1 MAKNKTNQTVV
12 IRCINCGTLND
23 EDAEF
28 CKKCAERLKP
38 ETTVDEHPKEAKNLG
53 SRKRAAPVRPAVS
66 PAAAV
71 AGIFIGIILV
81 VILVAVVYSLFDLDL
96 SNMWEGSSTSAS
108 TASPGEALA
117 SGGCQAGS
125 APAIGNPQKC
135 CDTDYPYYL
144 SSDGKCHKCREG
156 SAPAI
161 GDPQKCCKTSYPYY
175 WSSDGNCHTTQAVT
189 KCQAGSAPAIGDPQ
203 KCCSIVGPYYWSSD
217 GKCHKYP
224 KCSQGYAPASNDPSK
239 CCKPSYPYYWG
250 SDDMCHSTNTGA
262 TQSTNTGIINNAYTL
277 VQEYQTALT
286 TSNWEVIITA
296 GQELEAY
303 IETYD
308 DILIYDVYFEENL
321 DDLLAM
327 IDSNKVDFEE
337 VCRNGGSYTACTT
350 PISDTATLSCEEAEQ
365 RVSDYSSTPSEWTV
379 SYLRTQIG
387 LIDDA
392 MSKCAY
398 IRPSEQMDVWTS
410 SRSQVY
416 ALLTQIEQAC
426 NSATGERPS
435 FCN

>member
-38 ETTVDEHPKEAKNLG
+38 ETTVEEHPEKAKKLG

-96 SNMWEGSSTSAS
+96 SNIWEGSSSSAS

-175 WSSDGNCHTTQAVT
+175 WSSDGQCHTTQAVT

-203 KCCSIVGPYYWSSD
+203 KCCKTSNPYYWSSD
-217 GKCHKYP
+217 GQCHTTQAVTAQP
-224 KCSQGYAPASNDPSK
+224 SNADVIARAK
-239 CCKPSYPYYWG
+239 
-250 SDDMCHSTNTGA
+250 
-262 TQSTNTGIINNAYTL
+262 TL
-277 VQEYQTALT
+277 VSEYQTAYT
-286 TSNWEVIITA
+286 NNEWDIVISV
-296 GQELEAY
+296 GQELEVY

-308 DILIYDVYFEENL
+308 DILVYDIYFEENMDGL
-321 DDLLAM
+321 IEM
-327 IDSNKVDFEE
+327 IDNNKVEFQE

-350 PISDTATLSCEEAEQ
+350 PISDTATLSCAEAEQ
-365 RVSDYSSTPSEWTV
+365 RFSQDYSSIPPESLTLSQIR
-379 SYLRTQIG
+379 SQIG
-387 LIDDA
+387 LIDDTL
-392 MSKCAY
+392 SRCAN
-398 IRPSEQMDVWTS
+398 IRPSEQIDDWNS
-410 SRSQVY
+410 ARSQLYTV
-416 ALLTQIEQAC
+416 LTQAEQAC
-426 NSATGERPS
+426 NSLGANRPPL
-435 FCN
+435 CN